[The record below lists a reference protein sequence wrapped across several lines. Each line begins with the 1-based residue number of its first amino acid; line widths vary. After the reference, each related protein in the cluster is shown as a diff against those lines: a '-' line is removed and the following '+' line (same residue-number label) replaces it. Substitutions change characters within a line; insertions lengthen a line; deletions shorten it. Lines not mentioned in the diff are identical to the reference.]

1 MMSAA
6 KRSTQTP
13 RTTINEHLSST
24 RKTRSASFAQS
35 QRRRGQKNRRFC
47 LPVVNGGDDIIIVQN
62 EIIKEAEPLLSQSSS
77 FSDSLL
83 EAGIEPWQLY
93 FGFFAGIAPF
103 IIAAYEFGKRI
114 LIQRKCA
121 LCQGAGLI
129 KKGEYARKCTACGGF
144 LPWESWERF
153 LDVGTTAK
161 IGNGGRVRVPEGQTS
176 VFYDVEKT
184 VLVSEK
190 RKALEDSRRVAAAAR
205 RSGERGRGRRQRRRQ
220 QEHRRRRFHLHLR
233 HHCHHHQQQQQQ
245 RQQVLLPKPRAQA
258 PPRFPQE

>member
-1 MMSAA
+1 MSAA
-6 KRSTQTP
+6 KSSTQTL
-13 RTTINEHLSST
+13 RTTNSNNNKKNNKHLSST
-24 RKTRSASFAQS
+24 RTSSSQS
-35 QRRRGQKNRRFC
+35 QRRKRRIVSSSF
-47 LPVVNGGDDIIIVQN
+47 NGGGDDITIIQN

-103 IIAAYEFGKRI
+103 LIAAYEFGKRI

-121 LCQGAGLI
+121 LCQGSGLI
-129 KKGEYARKCTACGGF
+129 KKGEYARKCTSCGGF

-184 VLVSEK
+184 VLASEK
-190 RKALEDSRRVAAAAR
+190 RKALEDRRRVAA
-205 RSGERGRGRRQRRRQ
+205 GEN
-220 QEHRRRRFHLHLR
+220 
-233 HHCHHHQQQQQQ
+233 
-245 RQQVLLPKPRAQA
+245 
-258 PPRFPQE
+258 PPSVEDKMKEGSTK

>member
-1 MMSAA
+1 MRAISARA
-6 KRSTQTP
+6 AIAPPIKN
-13 RTTINEHLSST
+13 TTVRRRRECHFCASRFRASSSSLSSL
-24 RKTRSASFAQS
+24 A
-35 QRRRGQKNRRFC
+35 RRRRRRRERC
-47 LPVVNGGDDIIIVQN
+47 LKTSTRAASALDNDVIETATTAIITTTTSTSY
-62 EIIKEAEPLLSQSSS
+62 EPTA

-93 FGFFAGIAPF
+93 FGFFAGLAPF

-121 LCQGAGLI
+121 LCRGSGLI
-129 KKGEYARKCTACGGF
+129 KKGEYSRKCTSCGGF

-184 VLVSEK
+184 VAASEERRRAEEEK
-190 RKALEDSRRVAAAAR
+190 RNAEERAEQESVVVSAAAATDTADTTAN
-205 RSGERGRGRRQRRRQ
+205 GAE
-220 QEHRRRRFHLHLR
+220 E
-233 HHCHHHQQQQQQ
+233 
-245 RQQVLLPKPRAQA
+245 
-258 PPRFPQE
+258 E

>member
-1 MMSAA
+1 MMVLEMVEKFRTFRFGCLSSIPYTLCCTSSSNMMSA
-6 KRSTQTP
+6 KSSTQTP
-13 RTTINEHLSST
+13 RTTINKHLSST
-24 RKTRSASFAQS
+24 RKTRSSSFAQS
-35 QRRRGQKNRRFC
+35 QRRGQKNRRFC

-121 LCQGAGLI
+121 LCQGSGLI
-129 KKGEYARKCTACGGF
+129 RKGEYSRKCTACGGF

-153 LDVGTTAK
+153 LDVGTAAK

-184 VLVSEK
+184 VLASEK
-190 RKALEDSRRVAAAAR
+190 RKAVLEEESSLRRVAAAENPPAVED
-205 RSGERGRGRRQRRRQ
+205 ERK
-220 QEHRRRRFHLHLR
+220 ESST
-233 HHCHHHQQQQQQ
+233 
-245 RQQVLLPKPRAQA
+245 K
-258 PPRFPQE
+258 

>member
-1 MMSAA
+1 MVLEMVEKFRTFRFGCLSSIPYTLCCTSSSNMMSA
-6 KRSTQTP
+6 KSSTQTP
-13 RTTINEHLSST
+13 RTTINKHLSST

-35 QRRRGQKNRRFC
+35 QRRKRLVSSSFNG
-47 LPVVNGGDDIIIVQN
+47 GGDDITIIQN

-121 LCQGAGLI
+121 LCQGSGLI
-129 KKGEYARKCTACGGF
+129 RKGEYSRKCTACGGF

-153 LDVGTTAK
+153 LDVGTAAK

-184 VLVSEK
+184 VLASEK
-190 RKALEDSRRVAAAAR
+190 RKAVLEEESSLRRVAAAENPPAVED
-205 RSGERGRGRRQRRRQ
+205 ERK
-220 QEHRRRRFHLHLR
+220 ESST
-233 HHCHHHQQQQQQ
+233 
-245 RQQVLLPKPRAQA
+245 K
-258 PPRFPQE
+258 

>member
-1 MMSAA
+1 VGENFPPLLMQYKFMRAISARA
-6 KRSTQTP
+6 AVAPPIKNTTRRRRECHFCASSSSSSSSSSFSSLARRRRRSRKRYLK
-13 RTTINEHLSST
+13 IST
-24 RKTRSASFAQS
+24 RAAAALDNDVIESATTAITTTTSTS
-35 QRRRGQKNRRFC
+35 Y
-47 LPVVNGGDDIIIVQN
+47 
-62 EIIKEAEPLLSQSSS
+62 EPTA

-93 FGFFAGIAPF
+93 FGFFAGLAPF

-121 LCQGAGLI
+121 LCRGSGLI
-129 KKGEYARKCTACGGF
+129 KKGEYSRKCTSCGGF

-184 VLVSEK
+184 VAASEERRRAEEEK
-190 RKALEDSRRVAAAAR
+190 RNAEKESVVVSAAAA
-205 RSGERGRGRRQRRRQ
+205 
-220 QEHRRRRFHLHLR
+220 
-233 HHCHHHQQQQQQ
+233 
-245 RQQVLLPKPRAQA
+245 AA
-258 PPRFPQE
+258 DTTPPADGAEEE

>member
-6 KRSTQTP
+6 KSSTQTL
-13 RTTINEHLSST
+13 RTTNSNNNKKNNKHLSST
-24 RKTRSASFAQS
+24 RTSSSQS
-35 QRRRGQKNRRFC
+35 QRRKRRIVSSSF
-47 LPVVNGGDDIIIVQN
+47 NGGGDDITIIQN

-103 IIAAYEFGKRI
+103 LIAAYEFGKRI

-121 LCQGAGLI
+121 LCQGSGLI
-129 KKGEYARKCTACGGF
+129 KKGEYARKCTSCGGF

-184 VLVSEK
+184 VLASEK
-190 RKALEDSRRVAAAAR
+190 RKALEDRRRVAA
-205 RSGERGRGRRQRRRQ
+205 GEN
-220 QEHRRRRFHLHLR
+220 
-233 HHCHHHQQQQQQ
+233 
-245 RQQVLLPKPRAQA
+245 
-258 PPRFPQE
+258 PPSVEDKMKEGSTK

>member
-1 MMSAA
+1 MSAA
-6 KRSTQTP
+6 KSSTQTL
-13 RTTINEHLSST
+13 RTTNSNNNKKNNKHLSST
-24 RKTRSASFAQS
+24 RTSSSQS
-35 QRRRGQKNRRFC
+35 QRRKRRIVSSSF
-47 LPVVNGGDDIIIVQN
+47 NGGGDDITIIQN

-103 IIAAYEFGKRI
+103 LIAAYEFGKRI

-121 LCQGAGLI
+121 LCQGSGLI
-129 KKGEYARKCTACGGF
+129 KKGEYARKCTSCGGF

-176 VFYDVEKT
+176 IFYDVEKT
-184 VLVSEK
+184 VLASEK
-190 RKALEDSRRVAAAAR
+190 RKALEDRRRVAA
-205 RSGERGRGRRQRRRQ
+205 GEN
-220 QEHRRRRFHLHLR
+220 
-233 HHCHHHQQQQQQ
+233 
-245 RQQVLLPKPRAQA
+245 
-258 PPRFPQE
+258 PPSVEDKMKEGSTK

>member
-1 MMSAA
+1 MRAISARA
-6 KRSTQTP
+6 AVAPPIKN
-13 RTTINEHLSST
+13 TTRRRRECHFCASSSSSSSSSLARRRRRRRQRCLKIST
-24 RKTRSASFAQS
+24 RASALDNDVIETATTAITTTSTS
-35 QRRRGQKNRRFC
+35 Y
-47 LPVVNGGDDIIIVQN
+47 
-62 EIIKEAEPLLSQSSS
+62 EPTA

-93 FGFFAGIAPF
+93 FGFFAGLAPF

-121 LCQGAGLI
+121 LCRGSGLI
-129 KKGEYARKCTACGGF
+129 KKGEYSRKCTSCGGF

-184 VLVSEK
+184 VAASEERRRAEEEK
-190 RKALEDSRRVAAAAR
+190 RNAEERAEKESVVVSAAAAAAAADTATTTDCA
-205 RSGERGRGRRQRRRQ
+205 E
-220 QEHRRRRFHLHLR
+220 E
-233 HHCHHHQQQQQQ
+233 
-245 RQQVLLPKPRAQA
+245 
-258 PPRFPQE
+258 E

>member
-1 MMSAA
+1 MMVLEMVEKFRTLRFGCLYAIPYTRCCTSSSNMMSA
-6 KRSTQTP
+6 KSSTQTP
-13 RTTINEHLSST
+13 RTTINKHLSST

-35 QRRRGQKNRRFC
+35 QRRKRLVSSSFNG
-47 LPVVNGGDDIIIVQN
+47 GGDDIIIIQN
-62 EIIKEAEPLLSQSSS
+62 EIIKEVEPLLSQSSS

-83 EAGIEPWQLY
+83 EANIEPWQLY

-121 LCQGAGLI
+121 LCQGSGLI
-129 KKGEYARKCTACGGF
+129 RKGEYSRKCTACGGF

-153 LDVGTTAK
+153 LDVGTAAK

-184 VLVSEK
+184 VLASEK
-190 RKALEDSRRVAAAAR
+190 RKAMLEEESSLRRVAAA
-205 RSGERGRGRRQRRRQ
+205 EN
-220 QEHRRRRFHLHLR
+220 
-233 HHCHHHQQQQQQ
+233 
-245 RQQVLLPKPRAQA
+245 
-258 PPRFPQE
+258 PPVEDKRKESSTK

>member
-1 MMSAA
+1 MVVCPHYLHALLSTSSSNMMSAA
-6 KRSTQTP
+6 KSSTQTL
-13 RTTINEHLSST
+13 RTTNSNNNKKNNKHLSST
-24 RKTRSASFAQS
+24 RTSSSQS
-35 QRRRGQKNRRFC
+35 QRRKRRIVSSSF
-47 LPVVNGGDDIIIVQN
+47 NGGGDDITIIQN

-103 IIAAYEFGKRI
+103 LIAAYEFGKRI

-121 LCQGAGLI
+121 LCQGSGLI
-129 KKGEYARKCTACGGF
+129 KKGEYARKCTSCGGF

-184 VLVSEK
+184 VLASEK
-190 RKALEDSRRVAAAAR
+190 RKALEDRRRVAA
-205 RSGERGRGRRQRRRQ
+205 GEN
-220 QEHRRRRFHLHLR
+220 
-233 HHCHHHQQQQQQ
+233 
-245 RQQVLLPKPRAQA
+245 
-258 PPRFPQE
+258 PPSVEDKMKEGSTK

>member
-6 KRSTQTP
+6 KSSTQTP

-47 LPVVNGGDDIIIVQN
+47 LPVVNGGDDDNNPKRNHQRSRTS
-62 EIIKEAEPLLSQSSS
+62 LSQSSS

-103 IIAAYEFGKRI
+103 LIAAYEFGKRI

-121 LCQGAGLI
+121 LCQGSGLI
-129 KKGEYARKCTACGGF
+129 KKGEYARKCTRAEDSYPGN
-144 LPWESWERF
+144 P
-153 LDVGTTAK
+153 
-161 IGNGGRVRVPEGQTS
+161 GNG
-176 VFYDVEKT
+176 F
-184 VLVSEK
+184 
-190 RKALEDSRRVAAAAR
+190 
-205 RSGERGRGRRQRRRQ
+205 
-220 QEHRRRRFHLHLR
+220 
-233 HHCHHHQQQQQQ
+233 
-245 RQQVLLPKPRAQA
+245 
-258 PPRFPQE
+258 

>member
-1 MMSAA
+1 MLSTSSLNMMSAA
-6 KRSTQTP
+6 KSSTQTL
-13 RTTINEHLSST
+13 RTTNSNNNKKNNKHLSST
-24 RKTRSASFAQS
+24 RTSSSQS
-35 QRRRGQKNRRFC
+35 QRRKRRIVSSSF
-47 LPVVNGGDDIIIVQN
+47 NGGGDDITIIQN

-103 IIAAYEFGKRI
+103 LIAAYEFGKRI

-121 LCQGAGLI
+121 LCQGSGLI
-129 KKGEYARKCTACGGF
+129 KKGEYARKCTSCGGF

-184 VLVSEK
+184 VLASEK
-190 RKALEDSRRVAAAAR
+190 RKALEDRRRVAA
-205 RSGERGRGRRQRRRQ
+205 GEN
-220 QEHRRRRFHLHLR
+220 
-233 HHCHHHQQQQQQ
+233 
-245 RQQVLLPKPRAQA
+245 
-258 PPRFPQE
+258 PPSVEDKMKEGSTK

>member
-1 MMSAA
+1 MRAISARA
-6 KRSTQTP
+6 AVAPPIKITTRRRRECHFCASRFRASSSSSFSILARRTRR
-13 RTTINEHLSST
+13 RTTKRCLKMST
-24 RKTRSASFAQS
+24 RALDNDVIETATTTALLTTTTSTSY
-35 QRRRGQKNRRFC
+35 
-47 LPVVNGGDDIIIVQN
+47 
-62 EIIKEAEPLLSQSSS
+62 EPTA

-93 FGFFAGIAPF
+93 FGFFAGLAPF

-121 LCQGAGLI
+121 LCRGSGLI
-129 KKGEYARKCTACGGF
+129 KKGEYSRKCTSCGGF

-184 VLVSEK
+184 VAASEERRRAEEEKKKRNAEERAEKESVVVS
-190 RKALEDSRRVAAAAR
+190 AAAAADTTTTAH
-205 RSGERGRGRRQRRRQ
+205 GAE
-220 QEHRRRRFHLHLR
+220 E
-233 HHCHHHQQQQQQ
+233 
-245 RQQVLLPKPRAQA
+245 
-258 PPRFPQE
+258 E

>member
-1 MMSAA
+1 MMSA
-6 KRSTQTP
+6 KSSTQTP
-13 RTTINEHLSST
+13 RTTINKHLSST

-35 QRRRGQKNRRFC
+35 QRRKRLVSSSFNG
-47 LPVVNGGDDIIIVQN
+47 GGDDIIIIQN
-62 EIIKEAEPLLSQSSS
+62 EIIKEVEPLLSQSSS

-83 EAGIEPWQLY
+83 EANIEPWQLY

-121 LCQGAGLI
+121 LCQGSGLI
-129 KKGEYARKCTACGGF
+129 RKGEYSRKCTACGGF

-153 LDVGTTAK
+153 LDVGTAAK

-184 VLVSEK
+184 VLASEK
-190 RKALEDSRRVAAAAR
+190 RKAVLEEESSLRRVAAA
-205 RSGERGRGRRQRRRQ
+205 EN
-220 QEHRRRRFHLHLR
+220 
-233 HHCHHHQQQQQQ
+233 
-245 RQQVLLPKPRAQA
+245 
-258 PPRFPQE
+258 PPAVEDKRKESSTK

>member
-1 MMSAA
+1 MRAAISARA
-6 KRSTQTP
+6 AIAPPIKN
-13 RTTINEHLSST
+13 TTVRRRRECHFCASRYRASSSSSSLSSL
-24 RKTRSASFAQS
+24 A
-35 QRRRGQKNRRFC
+35 RRRRRRERC
-47 LPVVNGGDDIIIVQN
+47 LKTSTRALDNDVIETATTAITTTSTSY
-62 EIIKEAEPLLSQSSS
+62 EPTA

-93 FGFFAGIAPF
+93 FGFFAGLAPF

-121 LCQGAGLI
+121 LCRGSGLI
-129 KKGEYARKCTACGGF
+129 KKGEYSRKCTSCGGF

-184 VLVSEK
+184 VAASEERRRAEEEK
-190 RKALEDSRRVAAAAR
+190 RNAEERAEKESVVVSAAAATDTAATAK
-205 RSGERGRGRRQRRRQ
+205 GAE
-220 QEHRRRRFHLHLR
+220 E
-233 HHCHHHQQQQQQ
+233 
-245 RQQVLLPKPRAQA
+245 
-258 PPRFPQE
+258 E

>member
-1 MMSAA
+1 MRAISARA
-6 KRSTQTP
+6 AVAPPIKN
-13 RTTINEHLSST
+13 TTRRRRECHFCASSSSSSSSSLARRRRRRRQRCLKIST
-24 RKTRSASFAQS
+24 RASALDNDVIETATTAITTTSTS
-35 QRRRGQKNRRFC
+35 Y
-47 LPVVNGGDDIIIVQN
+47 
-62 EIIKEAEPLLSQSSS
+62 EPTA

-93 FGFFAGIAPF
+93 FGFFAGLAPF

-121 LCQGAGLI
+121 LCRGSGLI
-129 KKGEYARKCTACGGF
+129 KKGEYSRKCTSCGGF

-184 VLVSEK
+184 VAASEERRRAEEEK
-190 RKALEDSRRVAAAAR
+190 RNAEERAEKESVVVSAAAAAADTATTADCA
-205 RSGERGRGRRQRRRQ
+205 E
-220 QEHRRRRFHLHLR
+220 E
-233 HHCHHHQQQQQQ
+233 
-245 RQQVLLPKPRAQA
+245 
-258 PPRFPQE
+258 E

>member
-1 MMSAA
+1 MMSA
-6 KRSTQTP
+6 KSSTQTP
-13 RTTINEHLSST
+13 RTTINKHLSST
-24 RKTRSASFAQS
+24 RKTRSSSFAQS
-35 QRRRGQKNRRFC
+35 QRRGQKNRRFC
-47 LPVVNGGDDIIIVQN
+47 LPVVNGGDDMIIVQN

-121 LCQGAGLI
+121 LCQGSGLI
-129 KKGEYARKCTACGGF
+129 RKGEYSRKCTACGGF

-153 LDVGTTAK
+153 LDVGTAAK

-184 VLVSEK
+184 VLASEK
-190 RKALEDSRRVAAAAR
+190 RKAVLEEESSLRRVAAA
-205 RSGERGRGRRQRRRQ
+205 EN
-220 QEHRRRRFHLHLR
+220 
-233 HHCHHHQQQQQQ
+233 
-245 RQQVLLPKPRAQA
+245 
-258 PPRFPQE
+258 PPAVEDKRKESSTK

>member
-1 MMSAA
+1 MVLEMVEKFRTFRFGCLSSITYTLCCTSSSNMMSA
-6 KRSTQTP
+6 KSSTQTP
-13 RTTINEHLSST
+13 RTTINKHLSST

-35 QRRRGQKNRRFC
+35 QRRKRLVSSSFNG
-47 LPVVNGGDDIIIVQN
+47 GGDDIIIIQN
-62 EIIKEAEPLLSQSSS
+62 EIIKEVEPLLSQSSS

-121 LCQGAGLI
+121 LCQGSGLI
-129 KKGEYARKCTACGGF
+129 RKGEYSRKCTACGGF

-153 LDVGTTAK
+153 LDVGTAAK

-184 VLVSEK
+184 VLASEK
-190 RKALEDSRRVAAAAR
+190 RKAMLEEESSLRRVAAA
-205 RSGERGRGRRQRRRQ
+205 EN
-220 QEHRRRRFHLHLR
+220 
-233 HHCHHHQQQQQQ
+233 
-245 RQQVLLPKPRAQA
+245 
-258 PPRFPQE
+258 PPVEDKRKESSTK

>member
-1 MMSAA
+1 MRAISARA
-6 KRSTQTP
+6 AVAPPIKN
-13 RTTINEHLSST
+13 TTRRRRECHFCASSSSSSSSSLARRRRRRRQRCLKIST
-24 RKTRSASFAQS
+24 RASALDNDVIETATTAITTTSTS
-35 QRRRGQKNRRFC
+35 Y
-47 LPVVNGGDDIIIVQN
+47 
-62 EIIKEAEPLLSQSSS
+62 EPTA

-93 FGFFAGIAPF
+93 FGFFAGLAPF

-121 LCQGAGLI
+121 LCRGSGLI
-129 KKGEYARKCTACGGF
+129 KKGEYSRKCTSCGGF

-184 VLVSEK
+184 VAASEERRRAEEEK
-190 RKALEDSRRVAAAAR
+190 RNAEERAEKESVVVSAAAAAAAADTATTADCA
-205 RSGERGRGRRQRRRQ
+205 E
-220 QEHRRRRFHLHLR
+220 E
-233 HHCHHHQQQQQQ
+233 
-245 RQQVLLPKPRAQA
+245 
-258 PPRFPQE
+258 E

>member
-1 MMSAA
+1 MTIVDRREKFRTFRFGCLCPPLLRRFVVNMSAKSIRA
-6 KRSTQTP
+6 QT
-13 RTTINEHLSST
+13 RTTIASRRPQGSNKKNLSST
-24 RKTRSASFAQS
+24 RGSSSSQS
-35 QRRRGQKNRRFC
+35 QRRRKRLVSSSFNG
-47 LPVVNGGDDIIIVQN
+47 GGDDIIIIQN

-121 LCQGAGLI
+121 LCQGSGLI
-129 KKGEYARKCTACGGF
+129 RKGEYSRKCTACGGF

-153 LDVGTTAK
+153 LDVGTAAK

-184 VLVSEK
+184 VLASEK
-190 RKALEDSRRVAAAAR
+190 RKAVLEEESSLRRVAAA
-205 RSGERGRGRRQRRRQ
+205 EN
-220 QEHRRRRFHLHLR
+220 
-233 HHCHHHQQQQQQ
+233 
-245 RQQVLLPKPRAQA
+245 
-258 PPRFPQE
+258 PPAVEDKRKESSTK

>member
-1 MMSAA
+1 MTIVDRREKFRTFRFGCLCPPLLRRFVVNMSAKSIRA
-6 KRSTQTP
+6 QT
-13 RTTINEHLSST
+13 RTTIASRRPQNSNKKNLSST
-24 RKTRSASFAQS
+24 RGSSSSQS
-35 QRRRGQKNRRFC
+35 QRRRKRLVSSSFNG
-47 LPVVNGGDDIIIVQN
+47 GGDDITIIQN

-103 IIAAYEFGKRI
+103 LIAAYEFGKRI

-121 LCQGAGLI
+121 MCQGSGLI

-184 VLVSEK
+184 VLASEK
-190 RKALEDSRRVAAAAR
+190 RKALEDSRRVAAAENPPAVEED
-205 RSGERGRGRRQRRRQ
+205 ERK
-220 QEHRRRRFHLHLR
+220 ESST
-233 HHCHHHQQQQQQ
+233 
-245 RQQVLLPKPRAQA
+245 K
-258 PPRFPQE
+258 

>member
-1 MMSAA
+1 MSA
-6 KRSTQTP
+6 KSSTQTP
-13 RTTINEHLSST
+13 RTTINKHLSST

-35 QRRRGQKNRRFC
+35 QRRKRLVSSSFNG
-47 LPVVNGGDDIIIVQN
+47 GGDDIIIIQN
-62 EIIKEAEPLLSQSSS
+62 EIIKEVEPLLSQSSS

-83 EAGIEPWQLY
+83 EANIEPWQLY

-121 LCQGAGLI
+121 LCQGSGLI
-129 KKGEYARKCTACGGF
+129 RKGEYSRKCTACGGF

-153 LDVGTTAK
+153 LDVGTAAK

-184 VLVSEK
+184 VLASEK
-190 RKALEDSRRVAAAAR
+190 RKALEEESSLRRVAAA
-205 RSGERGRGRRQRRRQ
+205 EN
-220 QEHRRRRFHLHLR
+220 
-233 HHCHHHQQQQQQ
+233 
-245 RQQVLLPKPRAQA
+245 
-258 PPRFPQE
+258 PPVEDKRKESSTK

>member
-1 MMSAA
+1 MSALDDDVIETA
-6 KRSTQTP
+6 TTTALLTTTTST
-13 RTTINEHLSST
+13 SY
-24 RKTRSASFAQS
+24 
-35 QRRRGQKNRRFC
+35 
-47 LPVVNGGDDIIIVQN
+47 
-62 EIIKEAEPLLSQSSS
+62 EPTA

-93 FGFFAGIAPF
+93 FGFFAGLAPF

-121 LCQGAGLI
+121 LCRGSGLI
-129 KKGEYARKCTACGGF
+129 KKGEYSRKCTSCGGF

-184 VLVSEK
+184 VAASEERRRAEEEK
-190 RKALEDSRRVAAAAR
+190 RNAEERAEKESVVVSAAAATDTAATAK
-205 RSGERGRGRRQRRRQ
+205 GAE
-220 QEHRRRRFHLHLR
+220 E
-233 HHCHHHQQQQQQ
+233 
-245 RQQVLLPKPRAQA
+245 
-258 PPRFPQE
+258 E